1 MVCEVING
9 FYSLFDFSFPYT
21 SANLKQLLLP
31 QPSFSASLH
40 VLVSKHFRHDSYA
53 DMLCEWAG
61 VCLTAVA
68 MDQGCAF
75 YFLSYHPKD

>member
-1 MVCEVING
+1 MLLFNCVCLHVLKIRGFFSFFMVCEVING

-53 DMLCEWAG
+53 DMLCE
-61 VCLTAVA
+61 
-68 MDQGCAF
+68 
-75 YFLSYHPKD
+75 